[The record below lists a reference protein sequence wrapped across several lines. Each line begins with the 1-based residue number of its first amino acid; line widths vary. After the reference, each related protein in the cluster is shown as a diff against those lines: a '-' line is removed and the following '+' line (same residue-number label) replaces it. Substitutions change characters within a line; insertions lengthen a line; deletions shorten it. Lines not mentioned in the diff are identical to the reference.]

1 MRIGVIGRTGQ
12 VAQALVERGP
22 LQANDIIIL
31 ARPDCDLLDADS
43 ITRAI
48 DAAGCDIIINA
59 AAYTAV
65 DQAEAEPDLA
75 MAINAEGAGAVAR
88 AAETKGIPVIQIS
101 TDYVFDGCAER
112 PYHEDDAP
120 APLGAYGRSKLA
132 GEIAVAEACVD
143 HVILRT
149 AWVYSATGQNFV
161 RTMLRLG
168 ETRSS
173 IGVVADQYGA
183 PTYAP
188 DLADV
193 ICAIA
198 RQLVAQPNARELRG
212 IFHVTGRGATN
223 WADFAEAIFS
233 GAAQRGRAPVQINR
247 ITTADYQ
254 TPAQRPKNSRL
265 DMQKLAAIYG
275 LRMPDWRASLEI
287 CLDRLVAPPRES
299 SSKNQLSEE
308 LP

>member
-1 MRIGVIGRTGQ
+1 MRIGVTGRTGQ

-22 LQANDIIIL
+22 LQGCDIVTL
-31 ARPDCDLLDADS
+31 SRPDCDLLDADS
-43 ITRAI
+43 IMRSI

-65 DQAEAEPDLA
+65 DRAETEPDLA
-75 MAINAEGAGAVAR
+75 MAINAAAAGAVAR
-88 AAETKGIPVIQIS
+88 VAKTKGIPVIQIS
-101 TDYVFDGCAER
+101 TDYVFDGQAER
-112 PYHEDDAP
+112 PYREDDVP

-132 GEIAVAEACVD
+132 GEIAVAEACAD
-143 HVILRT
+143 YVILRA

-198 RQLVAQPNARELRG
+198 RQLIAKPDARELRG
-212 IFHVTGRGATN
+212 IFHVTGQGAAN
-223 WADFAEAIFS
+223 WADFAEAVFS
-233 GAAQRGRAPVQINR
+233 VATQRGRPPVQINR
-247 ITTADYQ
+247 ITTADYP

-265 DMQKLAAIYG
+265 DMQKLAVTYG
-275 LRMPDWRASLEI
+275 LIMPDWRVSLET
-287 CLDRLVAPPRES
+287 CLDRLLVPVRES
-299 SSKNQLSEE
+299 SGNQLSEE
-308 LP
+308 SP